1 MIRNLSSWFA
11 LMLGFTLCFSQA
23 IAGDAPAFVDI
34 TKESGLDFTH
44 TFGDTKM
51 SNILEATGPGC
62 ALFDYDGDGFLD
74 IYVVNG
80 ASLEGISDPAE
91 KTEPTKTKAT
101 NHLYHSEGNGT
112 FTDVT
117 TKAGV
122 GDPSYSI
129 GTVVADYDNDGD
141 PDLFVTNYG
150 PNVLYRNNGDGTFTD
165 VTAKAGVQG
174 PEKLK
179 EFPTWSLH
187 GAFFDYDQDGW
198 LDLYVGN
205 YLAFDP
211 EYTLYYKPE
220 GFPGPLS
227 YEGQPD
233 ILYHNNKDGTF
244 SDVTKESGLFTTSG
258 RAMSVGVGDF
268 DNDGDSDI
276 FVSNDAMQ
284 NFLFTNQGNGKFK
297 DEALER
303 GVAFGEFGES
313 TSSMAPAFSDLD
325 NDGDLDLF
333 VPDMGFSCLYRNDP
347 IAFTGITAKSGI
359 AALSGQYTSWAP
371 VMLDYDN
378 DEWVDIFITNGDA
391 HHLYAEE
398 DLLLKNSGNL
408 TFEDVSLKAGDY
420 FSKGEYV
427 GRGAAGGDID
437 NDGDI
442 DLLVMN
448 VGGPALLLRND
459 SKTTNHWLTLDL
471 VGTTSNRDGV
481 GARVRIINGKSTQI
495 QEVTAGSGYLSSHDP
510 RLHFGLGA
518 RARVDRIEISWPSG
532 ITQVLKKVTA
542 DQILTITEPAK

>member
-1 MIRNLSSWFA
+1 MMRNTIMMGLLGLA
-11 LMLGFTLCFSQA
+11 LVS
-23 IAGDAPAFVDI
+23 IPANADETPVFVDI
-34 TKESGLDFTH
+34 TAKAGLEFTH

-80 ASLEGISDPAE
+80 AVLEGISDPAE
-91 KTEPTKTKAT
+91 KAKIAPT
-101 NHLYHSEGNGT
+101 NRLFRSNGDGT
-112 FTDVT
+112 FSDVT

-129 GTVVADYDNDGD
+129 GAVVADYDNDGD

-150 PNVLYRNNGDGTFTD
+150 PNILYRNNSDGTFTE
-165 VTAKAGVQG
+165 VTAKAGVKG
-174 PEKLK
+174 PEKLTG
-179 EFPTWSLH
+179 FPAWSLH
-187 GAFFDYDQDGW
+187 GAFLDFDKDGW

-220 GFPGPLS
+220 GFPGPLT
-227 YEGQPD
+227 YQGQPD
-233 ILYHNNKDGTF
+233 ILYRNNGDGTF
-244 SDVTKESGLFTTSG
+244 TNVTKESGLLNASG

-297 DEALER
+297 DEALEK

-313 TSSMAPAFSDLD
+313 TSSMAPAFADLD

-347 IAFTGITAKSGI
+347 IAFTGITAKAGI
-359 AALSGQYTSWAP
+359 AAVSGQYTSWAP

-378 DEWVDIFITNGDA
+378 DGWIDIFITNGDA
-391 HHLYAEE
+391 HHLYPEE
-398 DLLLKNSGNL
+398 DLLLRNRGNL
-408 TFEDVSLKAGDY
+408 TFEDVSLKAGTY

-427 GRGAAGGDID
+427 GRGAAGGDLD

-442 DLLVMN
+442 DLLIMN

-459 SKTTNHWLTLDL
+459 STTENHWLTLRL
-471 VGTTSNRDGV
+471 VGTKSNRDGV
-481 GARVRIINGKSTQI
+481 GARVRLIHGKSMQI
-495 QEVTAGSGYLSSHDP
+495 GEVTAGSGYLSSDDP
-510 RLHFGLGA
+510 RLHFGLGE
-518 RARVDRIEISWPSG
+518 RTQVNRIEITWPSG
-532 ITQVLKKVTA
+532 ITQVLKKVKA
-542 DQILTITEPAK
+542 DQILTVTEPAK